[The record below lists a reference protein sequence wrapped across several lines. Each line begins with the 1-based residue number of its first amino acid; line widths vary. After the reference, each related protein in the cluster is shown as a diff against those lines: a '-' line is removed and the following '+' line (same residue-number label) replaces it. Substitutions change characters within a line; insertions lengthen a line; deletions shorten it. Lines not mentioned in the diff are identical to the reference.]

1 MHKYEN
7 NFSVRLLENP
17 EEGGIES
24 PKIGKISKDRN
35 TEQTFFFPHFP
46 TNYFF
51 LSDFPDF
58 SDFPDSFLYLYTM
71 NYFQFY
77 GVPESFN
84 LDGERLKKK
93 FYEFSKKY
101 HPDFHANEDDDK
113 QQEILELS
121 TLNNKAYQTL
131 SDPYKRL
138 EYILKSHDLLLEGA
152 KPQLPADFLMEMMDI
167 NERLMELENA
177 EQLGHLTAE
186 VLAVEDDINQK
197 IADATAGYDKLNDTA
212 KEERLNEIA
221 DCYYRQKYL
230 LRIKESLNTFA
241 SRF

>member
-1 MHKYEN
+1 
-7 NFSVRLLENP
+7 
-17 EEGGIES
+17 
-24 PKIGKISKDRN
+24 
-35 TEQTFFFPHFP
+35 
-46 TNYFF
+46 
-51 LSDFPDF
+51 
-58 SDFPDSFLYLYTM
+58 M
-71 NYFQFY
+71 NYFEFY
-77 GVPESFN
+77 GIHESFTPDVA
-84 LDGERLKKK
+84 LLKKK
-93 FYEFSKKY
+93 FYELSKQY
-101 HPDFHANEDDDK
+101 HPDFYANESEEK

-121 TLNNKAYQTL
+121 TLNNKAWQTL

-138 EYILKSHDLLLEGA
+138 EYILKQHNLLEEGA

-167 NERLMELENA
+167 NERLMEVDDA

-186 VLAVEDDINQK
+186 VLAIEDDISALLAK
-197 IADATAGYDKLNDTA
+197 ATAGYAQLNDTA